1 MKKIISVVL
10 SLTMVLSV
18 FGSITVFAANA
29 ANTNDLDFDTDTY
42 TYKMGST
49 NGYIGN
55 SKTSVGK
62 TRLFGFGKW
71 NISATETGTT
81 ELGTISKIS
90 KFGKT
95 YAMYDFN
102 KVTIKDSDINTGNY
116 IRFKT
121 NGYEAYDSTYGRLG
135 VANAMMNT
143 VTNKTYTSY
152 FENCDKMYKYTFYA
166 YSNSQDT
173 EHNLMNVN
181 VTTGETVGVEIT
193 PAQLYSENE
202 VPHKVDFVLHKSGSV
217 LYATVYIDGAIVVDG
232 KSSSIMTKDFTFTNY
247 LASVKNTSSDGYYA
261 PAIEWVVEYIGTEI
275 GVIPTNPDKVNVQSI
290 TREELNKE
298 LFIVPTAGTPKA
310 YTARTDDII
319 TGVYDDVD
327 AALVKTLTSTTPGDK
342 KIVIPA
348 KYKTVGSL
356 FVDGTE
362 TNVKAIKADGSDAAS
377 TDLVENVM
385 LMVNGVYVDVERE
398 PLVKGLTVN
407 SDGLATLTYD
417 GTSGLFIVAAY
428 DDSGRMIKVNSA
440 YISKEYAEEIDSMY
454 IYTLQ
459 SSLTS
464 GVKKYKAFLFD
475 GFVNCMPMLN
485 SAEIIK

>member
-10 SLTMVLSV
+10 SLAMFLSV
-18 FGSITVFAANA
+18 FGSITVFA

-55 SKTSVGK
+55 SKTYVGK
-62 TRLFGFGKW
+62 ARLFGFGKW

-102 KVTIKDSDINTGNY
+102 EVTIKDSDTNTGNY

-152 FENCDKMYKYTFYA
+152 FENYDKMYKYTFYA

-217 LYATVYIDGAIVVDG
+217 LYATVYIDGAIVVG
-232 KSSSIMTKDFTFTNY
+232 GRSSSKMTEAFTFTNY

-275 GVIPTNPDKVNVQSI
+275 GVNPTNSDKVNVQSI

-298 LFIVPTAGTPKA
+298 LFIVPTAGTTTA

-327 AALVKTLTSTTPGDK
+327 AALVETLTSTTLGDK

-348 KYKTVGSL
+348 KYTTVGSL
-356 FVDGTE
+356 FDGSE
-362 TNVKAIKADGSDAAS
+362 TNVKAIKTDGSAAAS

-428 DDSGRMIKVNSA
+428 DDSGRMINVNSVD
-440 YISKEYAEEIDSMY
+440 ISKESAEEIDSMY
-454 IYTLQ
+454 IYTLR

-464 GVKKYKAFLFD
+464 GVKKYKAFLLD
-475 GFVNCMPMLN
+475 GFVNCIPMLN
-485 SAEIIK
+485 SAEIIN

>member
-10 SLTMVLSV
+10 SLAMVLSV
-18 FGSITVFAANA
+18 FVSTLVYA
-29 ANTNDLDFDTDTY
+29 ANTNDLDFDTDTDTY

-55 SKTSVGK
+55 SKTYVGK
-62 TRLFGFGKW
+62 ARLFGFGKW

-102 KVTIKDSDINTGNY
+102 EVTIKDSDISTGNY

-143 VTNKTYTSY
+143 VTNETYTSY
-152 FENCDKMYKYTFYA
+152 FKNCDKMYKYTFYA

-217 LYATVYIDGAIVVDG
+217 LYATVYIDGAIVVG
-232 KSSSIMTKDFTFTNY
+232 GRSSSKMTDAFTFTNY

-275 GVIPTNPDKVNVQSI
+275 GVNPTNSDKVNVQSI

-298 LFIVPTAGTPKA
+298 LFIVPTAGTTTA

-327 AALVKTLTSTTPGDK
+327 AALVETLISTTLGDK

-348 KYKTVGSL
+348 KYTTVGSL
-356 FVDGTE
+356 FDGSE
-362 TNVKAIKADGSDAAS
+362 TNVKAIKTDGSAAAS

-428 DDSGRMIKVNSA
+428 DDSGRMINVNSVD
-440 YISKEYAEEIDSMY
+440 ISKESAEEIDSMY
-454 IYTLQ
+454 IYTLR

-464 GVKKYKAFLFD
+464 GVKKYKAFLLD
-475 GFVNCMPMLN
+475 GFVNCIPMLN
-485 SAEIIK
+485 SAEIIN